1 MASFVS
7 FRQRLVQ
14 KFTSGA
20 KIHQVGEF
28 LHQPSKAAS
37 IYLKKA
43 KRKREARIK
52 FIRRTFLFLKLNLF
66 VGISGKK
73 GRTRFIVCFRA
84 SGLVDDDDTAF
95 RQFSFGAVNDQV
107 AAAGARIIINFR

>member
-1 MASFVS
+1 MAGFVK
-7 FRQRLVQ
+7 FRLRLVQ

-43 KRKREARIK
+43 KRKREVQI
-52 FIRRTFLFLKLNLF
+52 
-66 VGISGKK
+66 
-73 GRTRFIVCFRA
+73 
-84 SGLVDDDDTAF
+84 
-95 RQFSFGAVNDQV
+95 
-107 AAAGARIIINFR
+107 

>member
-1 MASFVS
+1 MELQ
-7 FRQRLVQ
+7 QRLVQ

-20 KIHQVGEF
+20 KIRQLGAF
-28 LHQPSKAAS
+28 LHQHSKAAS

-52 FIRRTFLFLKLNLF
+52 FIRRTSLFLKLNLF

-73 GRTRFIVCFRA
+73 GRTRSIGCFRA
-84 SGLVDDDDTAF
+84 SGLVDNDDAAF
-95 RQFSFGAVNDQV
+95 RQFSFGAVNDSI